1 MIKAAGMPLF
11 FCKNEEKKN
20 STMIMEQRNRVIRME
35 KRSKREPIYDG
46 KVIHVFRDTVEI
58 DDGKQAYREIVEHNG
73 GVCIALEKDGTY
85 FMVSQY
91 RYALGKQMLEFPAG
105 KIEKG
110 EDPDDAIL
118 REVIEETGYQ
128 AEGIRKLGS
137 IIPTCGYCTER
148 IHLYYAKAGKKLG
161 QHLDEDERIDL
172 LRYTP
177 EQIREMI
184 RNGEIDDAKTIA
196 LMYHLEA
203 EGKDA

>member
-1 MIKAAGMPLF
+1 
-11 FCKNEEKKN
+11 
-20 STMIMEQRNRVIRME
+20 ME
-35 KRSKREPIYDG
+35 KQISREEIYNG
-46 KVIHVFRDTVEI
+46 KVIHVVKDEVEL
-58 DDGKQAYREIVEHNG
+58 DDGTRSIREVVLHNG
-73 GVCIALEKDGTY
+73 GACIALKNEGKY
-85 FMVSQY
+85 YMVSQY
-91 RYALGKQMLEFPAG
+91 RYSLGKEMLEFPAG